1 MLFLVNCGGDDN
13 DSSDSSSQENSVTI
27 SGTTIPLTLDTEDK
41 IFSQKVLEWNDGN
54 TFSYLEQNK
63 KVMTYLSASGNY
75 SSHSDRDG
83 YWDVR
88 KDNNELWVLFK
99 DGELYRFEVTT
110 DGNNYIQYIT
120 RINSDAKLTHLVGEP
135 EQPLLEQ
142 IAQDSAADNS
152 APDSDVTGAEFNRA
166 QTERL
171 RGSWNFVSEI
181 MSPGVKYT
189 FDTSL
194 ADDGTGTFYIFDS
207 RYYTTPSF
215 GSDSLPSG
223 GKAGAY
229 IPSLNK
235 FTIKAQL
242 SDSVT
247 FNFTFNFV
255 DDNTIEGT
263 YTGTSYTETFSFHG
277 NRLLVSDDV
286 TDDEG
291 PVCVDNYPQ
300 AACTKLADIG
310 YSSQFVLGSSCSRSF
325 PQLIYLSELSAENLC
340 SPSGNCGACGFGF
353 ASTTRTRKNIENVGK
368 VDIDVVE
375 KIVYESFLKLQK

>member
-27 SGTTIPLTLDTEDK
+27 AGTTIPLTLDTEDK

-75 SSHSDRDG
+75 SSHSERDG

-88 KDNNELWVLFK
+88 EDNNELWVLFK

-120 RINSDAKLTHLVGEP
+120 RINSDAKLTHLVGIP
-135 EQPLLEQ
+135 SLPLLEQ
-142 IAQDSAADNS
+142 IAQDSATDNS

-171 RGSWNFVSEI
+171 RGSWEFVSDTY
-181 MSPGVKYT
+181 GTKNNYT

-194 ADDGTGTFYIFDS
+194 EDDGNGTFYI
-207 RYYTTPSF
+207 
-215 GSDSLPSG
+215 SDSNFTKVVSTDSFS
-223 GKAGAY
+223 AAY

-235 FTIKAQL
+235 FTMKVHVLGIKVEWFF
-242 SDSVT
+242 D
-247 FNFTFNFV
+247 FV
-255 DDNTIEGT
+255 DDNTVKGT
-263 YTGTSYTETFSFHG
+263 YTGNISFHG
-277 NRLLVSDDV
+277 NRL
-286 TDDEG
+286 
-291 PVCVDNYPQ
+291 
-300 AACTKLADIG
+300 
-310 YSSQFVLGSSCSRSF
+310 
-325 PQLIYLSELSAENLC
+325 
-340 SPSGNCGACGFGF
+340 
-353 ASTTRTRKNIENVGK
+353 
-368 VDIDVVE
+368 
-375 KIVYESFLKLQK
+375 